1 MKAPFSSLHARA
13 LCHATEVPDRVI
25 QAVKNTVGEVEIET
39 RSVAGHHG
47 NEIIVVEAKS
57 TDMRSIR
64 HLFRMLS
71 PGDRERLV
79 FSLDLR
85 LDDSCNLFIRIDK
98 QGAYLGR
105 VTLSDSDDEIAL
117 RIKVRAYPSKRDV
130 AADIVA
136 DFVQGIASDE

>member
-25 QAVKNTVGEVEIET
+25 QAVKNTVGEMEIGT

-79 FSLDLR
+79 ASLDLR